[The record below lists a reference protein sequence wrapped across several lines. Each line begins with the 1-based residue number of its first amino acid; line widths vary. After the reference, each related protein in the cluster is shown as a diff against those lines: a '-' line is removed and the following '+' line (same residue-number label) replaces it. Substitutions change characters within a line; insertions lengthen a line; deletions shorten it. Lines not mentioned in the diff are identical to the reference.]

1 MRLLTIA
8 LFSLLL
14 PFTSNNVLA
23 AQYEEDVDFERL
35 DQPQPTKSKNKIEV
49 IEFFWYGCPHCNNFE
64 PYLERWKKGLASDV
78 EVTLVPAIFRPEWE
92 IHARAFY
99 TAQILKVLDTI
110 HPAMFNAIHNLR
122 QPLSTEAQ
130 IMKVFIDNGVAERD
144 FKRIFKSFAV
154 ESKVRKAKTLHRNY
168 GVNSVPNVIINGQY
182 RTNAGLAGNNVNV
195 LKVAD
200 YLISQERKK

>member
-1 MRLLTIA
+1 MKLLTTV
-8 LFSLLL
+8 LMTLLL
-14 PFTSNNVLA
+14 AFSSSTMA

-35 DQPQPTKSKNKIEV
+35 GQPQSTKSDSKIEV

-64 PYLERWKKGLASDV
+64 PYLKRWKKGLASDV
-78 EVTLVPAIFRPEWE
+78 EVLLVPAIFRPEWE

-99 TAQILKVLDTI
+99 TAQMLKVLDKI
-110 HPAMFNAIHNLR
+110 HPAMFNAIHNMGKR
-122 QPLSTEAQ
+122 MSSEAEIKQ
-130 IMKVFIDNGVAERD
+130 LFMDNGVSERD

-154 ESKVRKAKTLHRNY
+154 ESKVRKAKTMPRNY
-168 GVNSVPNVIINGQY
+168 GVKSVPNIVVNGKF

-200 YLISQERKK
+200 YLIREERK

>member
-1 MRLLTIA
+1 MRLLTIV

-14 PFTSNNVLA
+14 PFTSGNLLA
-23 AQYEEDVDFERL
+23 AQFEEDVDFERL

-78 EVTLVPAIFRPEWE
+78 EVILVPAVFRPEWE

-99 TAQILKVLDTI
+99 TAQILKALDTV

-122 QPLSTEAQ
+122 QSLSTEEQ
-130 IMKVFIDNGVAERD
+130 IMKLFIDNGVSERD